1 MKKFGISKQ
10 LFALS
15 AIIVSL
21 SIGYYFVVH
30 LPTVQTAKIAKEK
43 EADLYLRKQNCAK
56 QSQEYYENLKKE
68 VNQGTSVLNPK
79 YHYNPSLGKC
89 FYSGGT
95 LQGNV
100 VSKYIV
106 DISENEEVVTYLSEV
121 GGKAILGDN
130 CNTCVEL
137 EEFKAKE
144 RELLER

>member
-1 MKKFGISKQ
+1 MKKFEISKQ

-30 LPTVQTAKIAKEK
+30 LPAAQNAKIAKEK
-43 EADLYLRKQNCAK
+43 EADIYLRQQNCAK

-68 VNQGTSVLNPK
+68 VNQDTSVLNPK

-95 LQGNV
+95 LQGSA
-100 VSKYIV
+100 VSKFIV
-106 DISENEEVVTYLSEV
+106 DITENEEVATYLSEV
-121 GGKAILGDN
+121 GGKTLTGNLCD
-130 CNTCVEL
+130 TCMEL
-137 EEFKAKE
+137 EDFEAKE
-144 RELLER
+144 KDLLER